1 MSKTTKRIVPV
12 RSIQRFNQ
20 GDMVKSVTIE
30 GATGLADVDTTPQGD
45 LTLTMKRDTTKV
57 DKTVFDTTI
66 SALISALEAR
76 VEALELKTQG

>member
-20 GDMVKSVTIE
+20 GDMVKSVTIA
-30 GATGLADVDTTPQGD
+30 GATGLTDVDMTAQGD

-66 SALISALEAR
+66 SELVAR
-76 VEALELKTQG
+76 IEVLELKTQGE

>member
-66 SALISALEAR
+66 SELVAR
-76 VEALELKTQG
+76 VEALELKTKG

>member
-1 MSKTTKRIVPV
+1 MSKTTKRVVPV

-45 LTLTMKRDTTKV
+45 LTLTMKRDTTKL
-57 DKTVFDTTI
+57 DKSVFDTTI
-66 SALISALEAR
+66 SGLVARIEVLEH
-76 VEALELKTQG
+76 KGN

>member
-20 GDMVKSVTIE
+20 VDMVKSVTIA
-30 GATGLADVDTTPQGD
+30 GATALADVDTTPQGD
-45 LTLTMKRDTTKV
+45 LTLTMKRDTTKL

-66 SALISALEAR
+66 SELVTRI
-76 VEALELKTQG
+76 EALEQKGN

>member
-1 MSKTTKRIVPV
+1 MSKTTKRVVPV

-45 LTLTMKRDTTKV
+45 LTLTMKRDTTKL

-66 SALISALEAR
+66 SKLVTRI
-76 VEALELKTQG
+76 EALEKKGN

>member
-30 GATGLADVDTTPQGD
+30 GATGLADVETTPQGD
-45 LTLTMKRDTTKV
+45 LTLILKRDTTKL
-57 DKTVFDTTI
+57 DKSVFDATI
-66 SALISALEAR
+66 SGLLAR
-76 VEALELKTQG
+76 IESLELKTKG

>member
-1 MSKTTKRIVPV
+1 MSKTTKRVVPV

-45 LTLTMKRDTTKV
+45 LTLTLKRDTTKL
-57 DKTVFDTTI
+57 DKSVFDTNI
-66 SALISALEAR
+66 SELVAR
-76 VEALELKTQG
+76 VEALELKTQGE

>member
-1 MSKTTKRIVPV
+1 MSKTTKRVIPV

-45 LTLTMKRDTTKV
+45 LTLNMKRDTTKL

-66 SALISALEAR
+66 SKLVAR
-76 VEALELKTQG
+76 VEALEQKGN

>member
-45 LTLTMKRDTTKV
+45 LTLILKRDTTKL
-57 DKTVFDTTI
+57 DKSVFDATI
-66 SALISALEAR
+66 SGLLAR
-76 VEALELKTQG
+76 VEALELKTKG

>member
-1 MSKTTKRIVPV
+1 MSKTTKRVVPV

-20 GDMVKSVTIE
+20 GDSVKSVTIA

-57 DKTVFDTTI
+57 DKTDFDATV
-66 SALISALEAR
+66 SELLAR
-76 VEALELKTQG
+76 VEALELKNQG

>member
-1 MSKTTKRIVPV
+1 MSKTTKRVIPV

-20 GDMVKSVTIE
+20 GDIVKSVTIA
-30 GATGLADVDTTPQGD
+30 GATGLADVETTQQGD

-66 SALISALEAR
+66 SELVAR
-76 VEALELKTQG
+76 LEALEQKGN

>member
-57 DKTVFDTTI
+57 DKTVFDTAI
-66 SALISALEAR
+66 S
-76 VEALELKTQG
+76 ELVTRIEDLKLKKQG

>member
-1 MSKTTKRIVPV
+1 MSKTTKRVVPV

-45 LTLTMKRDTTKV
+45 LTLTMKRDTTKL
-57 DKTVFDTTI
+57 DRSVFDTTI
-66 SALISALEAR
+66 SDLVAR
-76 VEALELKTQG
+76 VEALELKIQE